1 MNNQNDSGAFDH
13 LEQSW
18 IEEQRKRL
26 EGFDILRPVIKG
38 EKKYQ
43 DVIGDFERL
52 FTGVKDERD

>member
-1 MNNQNDSGAFDH
+1 MDNDSGAFDH

-43 DVIGDFERL
+43 DVIGDFERI
-52 FTGVKDERD
+52 FTKEK